1 MTHLLTETVEKLSEP
16 ESLKG
21 LFRQHRDG
29 YPLPSSDAL
38 KEIILLTR
46 SILFPGYF
54 GKPCVNVSTIK
65 YKIGVDV
72 ENLHEMLS
80 QQIFAGLCFDRDEVS
95 RTSYNDQ
102 KRKASTLALKFIER
116 LPELRHTLGTDVTAA
131 YFGDP
136 AAKSY
141 AEILSCYPTI
151 KALTNYR
158 MAHELFLLG
167 VPLIPR
173 FITEMAHSET
183 GIDIHPGASIGHH
196 FTIDHGT
203 GIVIGETC
211 IIGNYVKLYQ
221 GVTLGAKSF
230 SLDDKGN
237 PIKGILRHPI
247 IEDNV
252 VIYAN
257 ATVLG
262 RITIGSGCIVGANT
276 WVLEDMA
283 PQTKK
288 FVKS

>member
-1 MTHLLTETVEKLSEP
+1 
-16 ESLKG
+16 
-21 LFRQHRDG
+21 
-29 YPLPSSDAL
+29 
-38 KEIILLTR
+38 
-46 SILFPGYF
+46 
-54 GKPCVNVSTIK
+54 
-65 YKIGVDV
+65 
-72 ENLHEMLS
+72 
-80 QQIFAGLCFDRDEVS
+80 
-95 RTSYNDQ
+95 
-102 KRKASTLALKFIER
+102 
-116 LPELRHTLGTDVTAA
+116 
-131 YFGDP
+131 
-136 AAKSY
+136 
-141 AEILSCYPTI
+141 EILSCYPTI